1 MTVKEIVKKYL
12 IEHGYDGLY
21 SSGECACKLD
31 DFMPCGCE
39 GIELCEAGYLQEPDS
54 ELKKEGWDY
63 YIGPKSKNIK
73 ADGGLDETVV
83 NCVSDDGD
91 RYNRLDVDW
100 ERMEQIVHDIVPYL
114 GREDIKGNVRAL
126 LQLKARIDELF
137 SMMEGHAENVH
148 GDWNKDRL
156 DWLAKTLGLDYASRA
171 EKKAEDEGLIPK
183 EESDGKR

>member
-1 MTVKEIVKKYL
+1 MTVKEIVKAYL
-12 IEHGYDGLY
+12 KQHKLWGLHR
-21 SSGECACKLD
+21 D
-31 DFMPCGCE
+31 DCSCRFGVLMSCDRAD
-39 GIELCEAGYLQEPDS
+39 IELCEEGYFRQPT
-54 ELKKEGWDY
+54 
-63 YIGPKSKNIK
+63 
-73 ADGGLDETVV
+73 DGGLDETVV
-83 NCVSDDGD
+83 NCVSNDGD